1 MPKARLET
9 FSDGVIAI
17 IITVMVLG
25 LRTPSGSDPA
35 ALRPLGPVL
44 LSYVLSFVNLGIY
57 WNNHHHLFQAVERVN
72 GRVLWA
78 NLHLLFWL
86 SLLPFATAWMGENN
100 FATWPIALYG
110 ADLLLSAVA
119 YNLLVR
125 SLLAVHIA
133 DSTLA
138 RAMGTD
144 LKGRVSLALYLL
156 ALPIAFVSSW
166 ISLAIYF
173 LVAAMWLAPDPR
185 IEKRMAE

>member
-1 MPKARLET
+1 MSKDRLET

-25 LRTPSGSDPA
+25 LRTPRGSDLA
-35 ALRPLGPVL
+35 ALRPLGPIL
-44 LSYVLSFVNLGIY
+44 LSYVLSFVNLGLY

-72 GRVLWA
+72 GLVLWA

-100 FATWPIALYG
+100 FATWPVALYG
-110 ADLLLSAVA
+110 VDLLLSAVA
-119 YNLLVR
+119 YTLLVR
-125 SLLAVHIA
+125 ALLAIHEPG
-133 DSTLA
+133 STLA
-138 RAMGTD
+138 KAIGTD
-144 LKGRVSLALYLL
+144 LKGRVSTGLYLL
-156 ALPIAFVSSW
+156 ALPVAFLSSW
-166 ISLAIYF
+166 VSLAIYF